1 MATAKVGQNKEKD
14 FDSIVPRYGYCDMND
29 ETKRE
34 VIEVCREACKMQHD
48 NELKYYKDMAI
59 HIKGVLDKNLG
70 GSFHIIV
77 GKHSPPPPPLLLKT
91 IVNPIELQARTSA
104 HL

>member
-14 FDSIVPRYGYCDMND
+14 FDSIVPRYGYCDMSE
-29 ETKRE
+29 ETKRD

-59 HIKGVLDKNLG
+59 HIKGVLDQKLG

-77 GKHSPPPPPLLLKT
+77 GKYLPNS
-91 IVNPIELQARTSA
+91 
-104 HL
+104 